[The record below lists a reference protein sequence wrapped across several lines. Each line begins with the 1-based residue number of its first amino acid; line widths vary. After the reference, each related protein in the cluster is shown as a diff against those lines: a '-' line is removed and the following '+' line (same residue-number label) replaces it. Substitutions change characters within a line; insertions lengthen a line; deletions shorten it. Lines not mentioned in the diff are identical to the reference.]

1 MSRIFILLLCLL
13 TGSCEQS
20 TDFDACVDYWPNAIE
35 QQGITDKKSE
45 QELIYYTVRTE
56 CCLSK

>member
-1 MSRIFILLLCLL
+1 MFRHTIIALSL
-13 TGSCEQS
+13 TLAACEQR
-20 TDFDACVDYWPNAIE
+20 TDFDACVDYWSNVIE

-56 CCLSK
+56 CRLSK